1 MSIFLIINNM
11 DSIGLRRVVAADL
24 QISYITINKIM
35 ITDLNLPIGC
45 ITAYLVFRPLLT

>member
-1 MSIFLIINNM
+1 M
-11 DSIGLRRVVAADL
+11 DSIGLRRVAADL

-45 ITAYLVFRPLLT
+45 ITAYLVFIPLLT

>member
-1 MSIFLIINNM
+1 M
-11 DSIGLRRVVAADL
+11 DSIGLPRVVADL

-45 ITAYLVFRPLLT
+45 ITAIYY